1 MIKTKVDAS
10 ILLLVLILALLGV
23 GIFFT
28 VFSLSSD
35 PINESLTGDRV
46 INTLF
51 VIEDNGK
58 PLSSFVFIYH
68 PATKRAAV
76 FDIPGSL
83 GLIIQRINRLDR
95 IDTVY
100 DPRRISH
107 FENEIEGLLGID
119 ISYSIVISLEDLGRI
134 TDLLGGVELFI
145 PSSVEEYHNGHIRF
159 PSGLNILD
167 GDKAMVFV
175 TYELP
180 DESSD
185 LANFRRQRFFMGLIR
200 QLGEQ
205 NQFLKNPQ
213 VANLFHSFLRTGM
226 NQRTRS
232 RLFDEFAGINTDRVS
247 VQSVGGTVREVSGQH
262 LIFPH
267 WDGSLIKE
275 IVRQTIGGLAL
286 PLESF
291 LGDRVFTV
299 EVLNGTTTTGLAG
312 RTAELLRS
320 FGYEIA
326 SVGNADRNDYDR
338 TVIFDRSGY
347 DDMVRRFGDIIR
359 CTNIRFVSHAPES
372 PDMDFDFEIPEY
384 RSDFTLILGR
394 DFNGR
399 YVSN

>member
-1 MIKTKVDAS
+1 MKKAKIDAS
-10 ILLLVLILALLGV
+10 FLLLTLILALLGV
-23 GIFFT
+23 GIFFA

-35 PINESLTGDRV
+35 PINESLSGDRV

-58 PLSSFVFIYH
+58 PLSSFVIIYH

-100 DPRRISH
+100 DPRRLSH
-107 FENEIEGLLGID
+107 FENEIERLLGID
-119 ISYSIVISLEDLGRI
+119 ISYSIVITLENLGRI
-134 TDLLGGVELFI
+134 TDLIGGVELFI
-145 PSSVEEYHNGHIRF
+145 PSAVDEYHDGFIRF

-180 DESSD
+180 DESSE
-185 LANFRRQRFFMGLIR
+185 LANFRRQRFLMGLIR
-200 QLGEQ
+200 RLGEQ
-205 NQFLKNPQ
+205 NEFLSNPQ
-213 VANLFHSFLRTGM
+213 IANLFHSFLRTGM
-226 NQRTRS
+226 NQRTS
-232 RLFDEFAGINTDRVS
+232 VRLFDEFAGINTDRVS

-267 WDGSLIKE
+267 WDGTLIKE
-275 IVRQTIGGLAL
+275 IVRQTIGGLAR

-299 EVLNGTTTTGLAG
+299 EIMNGTTVTGLAG
-312 RTAELLRS
+312 RTAELFRS

-338 TVIFDRSGY
+338 TIIFDRSGY

-359 CTNIRFVSHAPES
+359 CTNIRFISHAPEA
-372 PDMDFDFEIPEY
+372 PDMDFDFEMPEY